1 MQVDLHQYSTWPDVS
16 PPILDTGESYPAEMV
31 TAPASRTSSASDNNN
46 NNNLLWSEQA
56 FLPMMSNEA
65 GMFDDGSDV
74 SSIGS
79 MSRNSIFGDCFLGFE
94 EPNELVNKASNE
106 LSNDQLGEGGDA
118 TNDLNREVNIKM
130 EDPSGKLLHKRTRKL
145 TQSQKKA
152 HNQVEKRYRAG
163 INDKIMSLKN
173 LLPSGF
179 DDSSRMNKS
188 RILDMVHD
196 YLVMLKKSQED
207 LYNENL
213 VLKLQIL

>member
-1 MQVDLHQYSTWPDVS
+1 MQVDLPQYSTWPDVS
-16 PPILDTGESYPAEMV
+16 SPILDTGESYPAEMV
-31 TAPASRTSSASDNNN
+31 TAPASRTSSVSDQNS
-46 NNNLLWSEQA
+46 LLWTEQA

-65 GMFDDGSDV
+65 GMFDEPSDV

-79 MSRNSIFGDCFLGFE
+79 TSRNSIFGDCFLGFE
-94 EPNELVNKASNE
+94 DPNEFVNEASNE
-106 LSNDQLGEGGDA
+106 ASNDQISEGGDA
-118 TNDLNREVNIKM
+118 SNDLCKEVNIKM

-145 TQSQKKA
+145 TPSQKKA

-179 DDSSRMNKS
+179 DDSTRMNKS

-196 YLVMLKKSQED
+196 YIVMLKKSQED